1 MVGIRNIVRQR
12 ALLFEQ
18 LKVAKA
24 MQSFV
29 SHRLSG
35 SEDLRSS
42 LERSEVGL
50 VAAQKAA
57 VEGAVALK

>member
-12 ALLFEQ
+12 VLLFER

-29 SHRLSG
+29 SRRLSG
-35 SEDLRSS
+35 SEDLLSS

-50 VAAQKAA
+50 AAAQKAA
-57 VEGAVALK
+57 AEGAVALK

>member
-1 MVGIRNIVRQR
+1 MAGIHNIVRQR
-12 ALLFEQ
+12 ALLFGR

-29 SHRLSG
+29 SHHLSG

-50 VAAQKAA
+50 AAAQKAA
-57 VEGAVALK
+57 AEGAVALK

>member
-1 MVGIRNIVRQR
+1 MVGIHNIVRQR
-12 ALLFEQ
+12 ALPFKR

-35 SEDLRSS
+35 SEDLCSS
-42 LERSEVGL
+42 LEQSEVGL
-50 VAAQKAA
+50 TAAQKAVA
-57 VEGAVALK
+57 KGAVAIK